1 MDGLGGD
8 APHRSTG
15 SSLAQYARCG
25 RGPHAFP
32 ARRCALCLLLPLQV
46 SLERYIDIPQEILD
60 VYKLW
65 R

>member
-1 MDGLGGD
+1 MRAVL
-8 APHRSTG
+8 PPR
-15 SSLAQYARCG
+15 LP
-25 RGPHAFP
+25 GP
-32 ARRCALCLLLPLQV
+32 PLQV

>member
-1 MDGLGGD
+1 MGSHE
-8 APHRSTG
+8 APCQHL
-15 SSLAQYARCG
+15 LAW
-25 RGPHAFP
+25 PHT
-32 ARRCALCLLLPLQV
+32 LLPSCSAAFLHLQV

>member
-1 MDGLGGD
+1 MKRHASTPWLGPTLCCPSCS
-8 APHRSTG
+8 A
-15 SSLAQYARCG
+15 
-25 RGPHAFP
+25 AF
-32 ARRCALCLLLPLQV
+32 LHLQV